1 MKMSGRTSGRTL
13 RKSGTKEGEY
23 SRSVARVLGNYFTTD
38 DKNPKNEEEHRGKK
52 NVEKGKAG

>member
-1 MKMSGRTSGRTL
+1 M
-13 RKSGTKEGEY
+13 
-23 SRSVARVLGNYFTTD
+23 LGNYFTTD